1 MAHNIPLDLYKIFCA
16 VVRMGNMSLAAKSLY
31 ISQPAVSMSI
41 RQLEEKLGAPLLIR
55 TTKGVR
61 ATPEGAV
68 LYEYLEQA
76 LSLVSTGENKFLE
89 LVQLKAGEIKIGASD
104 TVIAN
109 VLMPYLEQYARE
121 YPQISIKVTNKTTY
135 ESLRLLK
142 NGLVD
147 LCFINLPIEEDR
159 DLEVIPIMEIQ
170 DCLVGGVK
178 YKALA
183 TQGLDFSQI
192 GNYPL
197 LLLEELSNSR
207 RQQNAFAQKQGV
219 LLRPILELGSSDL
232 LMSFAKINLG
242 LTFTTREFS
251 QDLIDGKQLFEI
263 PLRPPLP
270 KRHIG
275 IVRLKNVALSH
286 AAKHFADL
294 FLVKNNTS
302 SPAQAETPDRGK

>member
-1 MAHNIPLDLYKIFCA
+1 
-16 VVRMGNMSLAAKSLY
+16 
-31 ISQPAVSMSI
+31 
-41 RQLEEKLGAPLLIR
+41 
-55 TTKGVR
+55 
-61 ATPEGAV
+61 
-68 LYEYLEQA
+68 
-76 LSLVSTGENKFLE
+76 
-89 LVQLKAGEIKIGASD
+89 KIGASD

-159 DLEVIPIMEIQ
+159 DLEVIPIMEIH

-219 LLRPILELGSSDL
+219 LLRPILELGSSD
-232 LMSFAKINLG
+232 
-242 LTFTTREFS
+242 
-251 QDLIDGKQLFEI
+251 
-263 PLRPPLP
+263 
-270 KRHIG
+270 
-275 IVRLKNVALSH
+275 
-286 AAKHFADL
+286 
-294 FLVKNNTS
+294 
-302 SPAQAETPDRGK
+302 

>member
-135 ESLRLLK
+135 ESLRLL
-142 NGLVD
+142 
-147 LCFINLPIEEDR
+147 
-159 DLEVIPIMEIQ
+159 
-170 DCLVGGVK
+170 
-178 YKALA
+178 
-183 TQGLDFSQI
+183 
-192 GNYPL
+192 
-197 LLLEELSNSR
+197 
-207 RQQNAFAQKQGV
+207 
-219 LLRPILELGSSDL
+219 
-232 LMSFAKINLG
+232 
-242 LTFTTREFS
+242 
-251 QDLIDGKQLFEI
+251 
-263 PLRPPLP
+263 
-270 KRHIG
+270 
-275 IVRLKNVALSH
+275 
-286 AAKHFADL
+286 
-294 FLVKNNTS
+294 
-302 SPAQAETPDRGK
+302 